1 MNKTKI
7 DSTSIG
13 ENMRERVR
21 IQVLL
26 FITLIV
32 MGHVVLA
39 ESQKE
44 RKDLNGYWVETSG
57 RGVLAIEGDTAT
69 FSPKGD
75 WQADDRYKA
84 ELNGNKFT
92 LTPNKDS
99 VTFHKAMTTT
109 IDWNEPVLSLN
120 NNRYRFI
127 PAPEIKAAELDGYWA
142 EETKKGNTLEIRAMQ
157 YKNQASRYDFYW
169 WKVNTGY
176 ASYQQGVDKDV
187 PLNIV
192 NGFVFT
198 NPNLSDA
205 YLHYAIKRQGDTI
218 YYVDSN
224 GARWSET
231 KTKKLKAYQPPKG
244 FRDMTAVVNQYQ

>member
-21 IQVLL
+21 MQVLL

-32 MGHVVLA
+32 MGHIALA

-57 RGVLAIEGDTAT
+57 RGVLAIDGDMAT

-75 WQADDRYKA
+75 LKADDRYQV

-99 VTFHKAMTTT
+99 VTFNKAMTTT

-120 NNRYRFI
+120 NNRYTFI

>member
-1 MNKTKI
+1 
-7 DSTSIG
+7 
-13 ENMRERVR
+13 MRERLT
-21 IQVLL
+21 VLVL
-26 FITLIV
+26 ACMTLIAV
-32 MGHVVLA
+32 SHNVFA

-44 RKDLNGYWVETSG
+44 RNLNGFWVEISG
-57 RGVLAIEGDTAT
+57 RGVLVIDGDMAT
-69 FSPKGD
+69 FSTTGD
-75 WQADDRYKA
+75 LKADDRYQV
-84 ELNGNKFT
+84 ELNGNEFT
-92 LTPNKDS
+92 LLRSKNS
-99 VTFHKAMTTT
+99 STFNKAMTAT
-109 IDWNEPVLSLN
+109 IDWNEPVLSFN

-176 ASYQQGVDKDV
+176 ASYQHGVDKDV

-205 YLHYAIKRQGDTI
+205 YRHYAIKREGDTI

-231 KTKKLKAYQPPKG
+231 KTNTLRDYQPPKG